1 MRYFIVDD
9 DVAFRV
15 MLAEILEEDG
25 LNEVVGEAQ
34 DGSEIDAELLA
45 MNRID
50 ILILDLLMPNRDGI
64 ETARSLQKAFKG
76 KIVMISQSDS
86 KEMIGEAYTYGIEY
100 YITKPLNRKEVMN
113 VLKKVSERILL
124 DQSIRN
130 IKKSLHILDDNSLN
144 PLENPY
150 QAKSIND
157 SARFLLSELGI
168 GGESG
173 GQDLLLILEYL
184 YDYEKIAGNEYCYP
198 ALKKIFSSI
207 GKQKLGS
214 QANSATLQKEI
225 KASVQR
231 VRRAIFQALVHIASL
246 GLTDYSNPKFEDYA
260 SKYFDFDQVRKK
272 MIELEHEQDIGHSHA
287 RINTKKFIQVL
298 YWEVKKLNAKSIS

>member
-9 DVAFRV
+9 DTAFRV
-15 MLAEILEEDG
+15 MLAEIIEEDG

-34 DGSEIDAELLA
+34 DGSEIDAELLS

-50 ILILDLLMPNRDGI
+50 ILILDLLMPQRDGI
-64 ETARSLQKAFKG
+64 ETARSLQNTFKG
-76 KIVMISQSDS
+76 KTVMISQSDS

-100 YITKPLNRKEVMN
+100 YIIKPLNRKEVKS
-113 VLKKVSERILL
+113 VLKKVSERVLL
-124 DQSIRN
+124 DQSIQN
-130 IKKSLHILDDNSLN
+130 IKKSLHIFDDNSLN

-157 SARFLLSELGI
+157 SARLLLSELGI

-184 YDYEKIAGNEYCYP
+184 YDYEKIAGNEYRYP
-198 ALKKIFSSI
+198 ALKEIFSGI

-225 KASVQR
+225 KASEQR

-246 GLTDYSNPKFEDYA
+246 GLADYSNPKFEEYA
-260 SKYFDFDQVRKK
+260 SKYFDFEQVRKK
-272 MIELEHEQDIGHSHA
+272 MNELDHEKDIGHSHA
-287 RINTKKFIQVL
+287 NTKKFIQVL
-298 YWEVKKLNAKSIS
+298 YSEAKKLNAKSIS